1 MELIELN
8 HKLSELVPYSNFK
21 LDNRNSFKLLEAIKE
36 YTHNIPFNNDG
47 GFWDDFFFMC
57 ENEPEKLAKLYL
69 AETDSDG
76 ELLPHQ
82 AFILAI
88 LQILETPRA
97 LLNILPGAHRSLYY
111 RDLLGLSSRQ
121 AQPDQVAL
129 SIALNPTVTE
139 KLLVKETLFEAGQD
153 ALGNPLH
160 YALDA
165 SLLANRGYISDL
177 RWLRQDESEQ
187 WFIAAPLDVQDQV
200 ELPAT
205 GIRLFSETVGE
216 RPVVNGCLIQ
226 AALLAMAEGERVI
239 TLAFAQPV
247 TASQFAS
254 VEISSGDR
262 WLALTPVV
270 TSPKVTFTLS
280 DQEPAISAPDNLD
293 GLIFEQPVLR
303 LQVAK
308 GQQLPKVVTV
318 SVEQRPV
325 EGVDSLPE
333 VKTATAANILFDLY
347 YLTPF
352 GYSLS
357 AEPAQE
363 DPSLYLGFADI
374 EPGQTLSL
382 YWKLKSP
389 MQPKVDWY
397 YLNQSNQWAALNA
410 WVDDGTQNLYQ
421 DGGWSLV
428 LPADAANQASQ
439 MPTDRYWLKGVVSV
453 PAQEGS
459 WRNYPLLQGVIY
471 NAMTATLINATTI
484 SDSHFLPALSAESI
498 QRTVEPIPEVSSV
511 VQPWASWGGRMAESH
526 GEFFDR
532 EAQRLSHRNRAL
544 TWGNM
549 ATLLKARYI
558 SIFDVKYPTHD
569 ELTQVSASEQQQL
582 TVIPANH
589 YSDSDDALRPV
600 LNPARLAEMADW
612 LEQRDSLWA
621 SITVTN
627 PSYIDVYINYQVIFT
642 SGVNPDFGY
651 RQLRQSLS
659 ETYMPWSSS
668 EQRAVIMNNNIGYFQ
683 LLATIQQHPLVER
696 VTHLTLQR
704 EDTIISPS
712 ETASVNAEDNEVL
725 VLVWK
730 DDDIAQR
737 RGKNHE

>member
-8 HKLSELVPYSNFK
+8 HKLLELVPDSDFK
-21 LDNRNSFKLLEAIKE
+21 LDNRNSFKLLENIKE
-36 YTHNIPFNNDG
+36 YTQKIPFNNNG
-47 GFWDDFFFMC
+47 EFWDAFFFMF
-57 ENEPEKLAKLYL
+57 EHEPEKLAKLYL
-69 AETDSDG
+69 AENESDG

-88 LQILETPRA
+88 LQVLETPKA
-97 LLNILPGAHRSLYY
+97 LLNTLPAAHRNLYY

-139 KLLVKETLFEAGQD
+139 QLLAKETLFEAGQD
-153 ALGNPLH
+153 ELGNPLH

-165 SLLANRGYISDL
+165 SLLANCGYISDL
-177 RWLRQDESEQ
+177 RWLRQGESDQ

-226 AALLAMAEGERVI
+226 AAQLAMAEGERVI
-239 TLAFAQPV
+239 TLTFAQPV
-247 TASQFAS
+247 TTSQFVS
-254 VEISSGDR
+254 VEISGGDR

-270 TSPKVTFTLS
+270 TSSQVTFTLS

-303 LQVAK
+303 LQVAQ
-308 GQQLPKVVTV
+308 GLQLPEVVTV
-318 SVEQRPV
+318 SVEQRLV
-325 EGVDSLPE
+325 EDVDSLPE
-333 VKTATAANILFDLY
+333 VKTATNIPFDLY

-352 GYSLS
+352 GYSLN

-363 DPSLYLGFADI
+363 DPSLYLGFSDI

-389 MQPKVDWY
+389 IQPKVDWY
-397 YLNQSNQWAALNA
+397 YLNQGNQWTPLNA
-410 WVDDGTQNLYQ
+410 WVDDSTQNLYQ
-421 DGGWSLV
+421 DGCWSLV
-428 LPADAANQASQ
+428 LPTDAANKASQ
-439 MPTDRYWLKGVVSV
+439 MPTDRYWLKGGVSV

-484 SDSHFLPALSAESI
+484 SDNHFLRALSAESI
-498 QRTVEPIPEVSSV
+498 QRSVEPIPVVSSV

-526 GEFFDR
+526 GEFFER
-532 EAQRLSHRNRAL
+532 EALRLSHRNRAL

-549 ATLLKARYI
+549 ATLLKTRYI
-558 SIFDVKYPTHD
+558 SIFDVRYPTHD
-569 ELTQVSASEQQQL
+569 ELTQVSALEQQQL
-582 TVIPANH
+582 TVIPVNR
-589 YSDSDDALRPV
+589 YNDSDDALRPV

-621 SITVTN
+621 SITITN
-627 PSYIDVYINYQVIFT
+627 PNYINVNINYQVIFT

-651 RQLRQSLS
+651 RQLRESLS
-659 ETYMPWSSS
+659 EAYMPWSRD

-696 VTHLTLQR
+696 VTYLTLQR
-704 EDTIISPS
+704 EGAVLSPG
-712 ETASVNAEDNEVL
+712 ETASVNAENNEVL
-725 VLVWK
+725 VLVWQ
-730 DDDIAQR
+730 DDGVVQR

>member
-8 HKLSELVPYSNFK
+8 HKLLGLVPDSDFK
-21 LDNRNSFKLLEAIKE
+21 LDNINSFKLLENIKK

-47 GFWDDFFFMC
+47 EFWDDFLFMC
-57 ENEPEKLAKLYL
+57 ENDPEKLAKLYL
-69 AETDSDG
+69 AENESNG

-88 LQILETPRA
+88 LQVLETPRA
-97 LLNILPGAHRSLYY
+97 LLNTLPAAHRNLYY

-177 RWLRQDESEQ
+177 RWLRQGESDQ
-187 WFIAAPLDVQDQV
+187 WLIAAPLDVQNQV

-205 GIRLFSETVGE
+205 GIRLFSETVGD

-226 AALLAMAEGERVI
+226 AALLAMAEGERAI
-239 TLAFAQPV
+239 TLTFAQPV
-247 TASQFAS
+247 TDSQFTS

-303 LQVAK
+303 LQVAQ
-308 GQQLPKVVTV
+308 GLQLPTVVTV

-325 EGVDSLPE
+325 EELDSLPE
-333 VKTATAANILFDLY
+333 VKTATATNILFDLY

-363 DPSLYLGFADI
+363 DPSLYLGFSDI

-389 MQPKVDWY
+389 IQPKVDWY
-397 YLNQSNQWAALNA
+397 YLNQANQWAALNA

-421 DGGWSLV
+421 DGGWSLL

-439 MPTDRYWLKGVVSV
+439 MPTDRYWLKGVVNV
-453 PAQEGS
+453 LAQEGS

-498 QRTVEPIPEVSSV
+498 QRSVEPISVVSSV
-511 VQPWASWGGRMAESH
+511 VQPWASWGGRRAESH
-526 GEFFDR
+526 GEFFER
-532 EAQRLSHRNRAL
+532 EALRLSHRNRAL

-549 ATLLKARYI
+549 ATLLKARYT

-569 ELTQVSASEQQQL
+569 ELTQVSALEQQQL
-582 TVIPANH
+582 TVIPANR
-589 YSDSDDALRPV
+589 YNDSDDALRPV

-627 PSYIDVYINYQVIFT
+627 PNYIDVYIDYQVIFT

-659 ETYMPWSSS
+659 QAYMPWSSD
-668 EQRAVIMNNNIGYFQ
+668 EQRAVIMNNSIGYFQ

-696 VTHLTLQR
+696 VTYLTLQR
-704 EDTIISPS
+704 EDVMVSPS
-712 ETASVNAEDNEVL
+712 ETASVNAENNEVL
-725 VLVWK
+725 VLVWQ
-730 DDDIAQR
+730 DDDAAQR